1 MTMDKI
7 PAEYLGIEESAVDAL
22 QWIAYLKDEAT
33 GKCYVIPPG
42 EWKLGRKDDDMS
54 GYPEGLSIDIPIVT
68 DDCQISRYQ
77 ADIKLRKNIMGEYS
91 LFICDSIYRKNRT
104 RVGGFETDGTFEY
117 QLFDNIVVRMGITRF
132 TVRFRPTL

>member
-7 PAEYLGIEESAVDAL
+7 AAEYLGIEESAVAAL
-22 QWIAYLKDEAT
+22 EWIAYLKDEAT

-42 EWKLGRKDDDMS
+42 DMS

-77 ADIKLRKNIMGEYS
+77 ADIKLSKNVIGEYS

-104 RVGGFETDGTFEY
+104 RVGGFETDGTFDY